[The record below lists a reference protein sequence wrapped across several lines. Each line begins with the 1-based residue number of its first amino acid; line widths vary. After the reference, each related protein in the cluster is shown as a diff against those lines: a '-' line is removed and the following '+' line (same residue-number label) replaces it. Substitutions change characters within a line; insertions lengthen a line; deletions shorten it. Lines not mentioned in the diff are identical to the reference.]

1 MTFFNKKEDV
11 ISIELTPYGRKLLSH
26 GELKPAYYAFY
37 DDDVLYDSD
46 RGGFAETNS
55 DSKTRILTET
65 ISMKPQAANFGVES
79 NLSNEYYKTID
90 NHMPYPIGTSAMTD
104 KKSAGWELIMLQKE
118 IDSTV
123 LTSSLNSNILSI
135 PQINCKIEFT
145 MSMSNINTY
154 TGEIADLANSYEI
167 QYDEDGNFIKVEDEQ
182 ILFYLTEKNGFVNN
196 DSFEVEVYLFEE
208 DELNLKKLNFI
219 PRQEA
224 VVNDLL
230 QTTPVVNI
238 DPTPENIEY
247 YINLMLDDEVPDE
260 DICEGIDKLKESSI
274 YLDLQLKCPDREQQG
289 TNIYASTLGDVEE
302 CD

>member
-65 ISMKPQAANFGVES
+65 ISMKPQTANFGVES